1 MYICDLNTINFLD
14 KRMDD
19 SVVDNIRSFFYQ
31 LAKENEK
38 EALNLINDENLHFTP
53 LFVLR
58 PEIEELNLFQKLN
71 ARNRIALGIT
81 NEILSSKRNISDVEY
96 LSFDYIQAVHSV
108 LKWMLETGCI
118 NDGLDDQ
125 YDEILDITAIFLTKI
140 YRDKTVLPIIAEM
153 IFRRYKQGLLIH
165 DLAWAFFESRDPI
178 SLSIISERLQS
189 KELKDVEL
197 AQELLSFVPGIGI
210 RENIDIKKQ
219 YLSFLDW
226 FGKNNLFLHFTGE
239 SFQQVKNPVIYRVV
253 LEAKY
258 LCEPVSIDTG
268 EILRILS
275 RKECKLIDQFK
286 RLDKNTQKLLS
297 EFSVMLHH
305 NNICKWQYWLECPIG
320 EQIKF
325 ARIGGI
331 Q

>member
-19 SVVDNIRSFFYQ
+19 SGVDNIRSFFYQ

-38 EALNLINDENLHFTP
+38 EALNLINDENLHFTS

-125 YDEILDITAIFLTKI
+125 YDEILDITAIFLIKI

-275 RKECKLIDQFK
+275 GKECKLIDQFK
-286 RLDKNTQKLLS
+286 RLDENTQELLS

>member
-1 MYICDLNTINFLD
+1 MYIYNLNTINLLD
-14 KRMDD
+14 KKMDD
-19 SVVDNIRSFFYQ
+19 SGGDSVRSFFYQ
-31 LAKENEK
+31 LAKANKK
-38 EALNLINDENLHFTP
+38 EALNLINDENLHFTS
-53 LFVLR
+53 LFVLI
-58 PEIEELNLFQKLN
+58 PEIEELELFQELN
-71 ARNRIALGIT
+71 IRNKIALKIT
-81 NEILSSKRNISDVEY
+81 SEISLSKKNILDVEY
-96 LSFDYIQAVHSV
+96 QSFDYIQAVHSV

-118 NDGLDDQ
+118 NDGLNNK
-125 YDEILDITAIFLTKI
+125 YDEILDKTAIFLIKI

-153 IFRRYKQGLLIH
+153 IFRRYKKGLLIH
-165 DLAWAFFESRDPI
+165 DLVWAFFESRDPI

-189 KELKDVEL
+189 KDLEDEEL
-197 AQELLSFVPGIGI
+197 AQELLSFVPGIGM

-219 YLSFLDW
+219 YLYFRDW

-239 SFQQVKNPVIYRVV
+239 SFQQTQSPVIYRVV

-258 LCEPVSIDTG
+258 LCEPISIDTG
-268 EILRILS
+268 KILRVLS
-275 RKECKLIDQFK
+275 GKECKLIDEFK

-305 NNICKWQYWLECPIG
+305 SNICEWQEWLGYQVE

-331 Q
+331 R

>member
-19 SVVDNIRSFFYQ
+19 SGVDNIRSFFYQ

-38 EALNLINDENLHFTP
+38 EALNLINDENLHFTS

-153 IFRRYKQGLLIH
+153 IFSRYKQGLLIH

-197 AQELLSFVPGIGI
+197 AQELLSFVPGVDIQS
-210 RENIDIKKQ
+210 NIDIKKQ

-275 RKECKLIDQFK
+275 GKECKLIDQFK
-286 RLDKNTQKLLS
+286 RLDENTQELLS

>member
-1 MYICDLNTINFLD
+1 MYIRNLNTINLLD

-19 SVVDNIRSFFYQ
+19 SGVDSVRSFFHQ
-31 LAKENEK
+31 LTKANEK
-38 EALNLINDENLHFTP
+38 EALNLINDENLYFAS
-53 LFVLR
+53 LFVLK
-58 PEIEELNLFQKLN
+58 PEIEELKLFQKLN
-71 ARNRIALGIT
+71 IRNRIALRIT
-81 NEILSSKRNISDVEY
+81 NEILLSKANISAVED
-96 LSFDYIQAVHSV
+96 LSFDYIQAVHYV

-118 NDGLDDQ
+118 NDGLNDQ
-125 YDEILDITAIFLTKI
+125 YDEILDIAAIYLTKV

-165 DLAWAFFESRDPI
+165 HLAWAFFESRDPI

-189 KELKDVEL
+189 KELKDIEL
-197 AQELLSFVPGIGI
+197 AQKLLSFVPDIGI
-210 RENIDIKKQ
+210 RDNIDIKEQ

-226 FGKNNLFLHFTGE
+226 FGKNNLFLRFTE
-239 SFQQVKNPVIYRVV
+239 ECFQQSSNPIIYRVV

-258 LCEPVSIDTG
+258 LCEPISMDTG
-268 EILRILS
+268 KILRILS
-275 RKECKLIDQFK
+275 AKECKLIDEFK
-286 RLDKNTQKLLS
+286 RLDKNTQILLS

-305 NNICKWQYWLECPIG
+305 NNIYKWQEWLECPIE

-331 Q
+331 R

>member
-19 SVVDNIRSFFYQ
+19 SGVDNIRSFFYQ

-253 LEAKY
+253 FRSK
-258 LCEPVSIDTG
+258 V
-268 EILRILS
+268 
-275 RKECKLIDQFK
+275 F
-286 RLDKNTQKLLS
+286 
-297 EFSVMLHH
+297 M
-305 NNICKWQYWLECPIG
+305 
-320 EQIKF
+320 
-325 ARIGGI
+325 
-331 Q
+331 

>member
-19 SVVDNIRSFFYQ
+19 SGVDNIRSFFYQ

-38 EALNLINDENLHFTP
+38 EALNLINDENLHFTS

-108 LKWMLETGCI
+108 LKWMIETGCI

-189 KELKDVEL
+189 KELKYVEL
-197 AQELLSFVPGIGI
+197 AQELLSFVPRIGI
-210 RENIDIKKQ
+210 RSNIDIKKQ
-219 YLSFLDW
+219 HLSFLDW

-258 LCEPVSIDTG
+258 LCEPVSINTG

-275 RKECKLIDQFK
+275 GKECKMIDEFK
-286 RLDKNTQKLLS
+286 RLDENAQELLS

>member
-1 MYICDLNTINFLD
+1 
-14 KRMDD
+14 MDD
-19 SVVDNIRSFFYQ
+19 SGVDNIRSFFYQ

-38 EALNLINDENLHFTP
+38 EALNLINDENLHFTS

-96 LSFDYIQAVHSV
+96 LSFDYIQAVHSA

-219 YLSFLDW
+219 YLSFLYW

-268 EILRILS
+268 EILRILG

>member
-1 MYICDLNTINFLD
+1 MYIRDLNTINFLD

-19 SVVDNIRSFFYQ
+19 SGVDNIRSFFYQ

-38 EALNLINDENLHFTP
+38 EALNLINDENLHFTS

-96 LSFDYIQAVHSV
+96 LSFEYIQAVHSV

-226 FGKNNLFLHFTGE
+226 FEKNNLFLHFTGE
-239 SFQQVKNPVIYRVV
+239 SFQQVKNP
-253 LEAKY
+253 
-258 LCEPVSIDTG
+258 
-268 EILRILS
+268 
-275 RKECKLIDQFK
+275 
-286 RLDKNTQKLLS
+286 
-297 EFSVMLHH
+297 
-305 NNICKWQYWLECPIG
+305 
-320 EQIKF
+320 
-325 ARIGGI
+325 
-331 Q
+331 

>member
-1 MYICDLNTINFLD
+1 MYIYDLNTINILD

-19 SVVDNIRSFFYQ
+19 SGVDSIRSFFYQ
-31 LAKENEK
+31 LTKVNEK
-38 EALNLINDENLHFTP
+38 EAINLINDENLHFAS
-53 LFVLR
+53 LFVLK
-58 PEIEELNLFQKLN
+58 PEIEELKLFQKLN
-71 ARNRIALGIT
+71 IRNRIALRIT
-81 NEILSSKRNISDVEY
+81 SEILLSKKNISAVED
-96 LSFDYIQAVHSV
+96 LSFDYIQAVYSV

-118 NDGLDDQ
+118 NDGLNDQ
-125 YDEILDITAIFLTKI
+125 YDEILDITAIFLTKV

-189 KELKDVEL
+189 KELKDIEL
-197 AQELLSFVPGIGI
+197 AQKLLSFVPGIGI
-210 RENIDIKKQ
+210 RDNIDIKEQ

-226 FGKNNLFLHFTGE
+226 FGKNNLFLCFTGE
-239 SFQQVKNPVIYRVV
+239 SFQQISNPVIYRVV
-253 LEAKY
+253 LKAKY

-268 EILRILS
+268 KILRILS
-275 RKECKLIDQFK
+275 EERCKLIDEFK
-286 RLDKNTQKLLS
+286 RLDKNTQILLS

-305 NNICKWQYWLECPIG
+305 NNICKWQEWLECPIE

>member
-19 SVVDNIRSFFYQ
+19 SGVDNIRSFFYQ

-38 EALNLINDENLHFTP
+38 EALNLINDENLHFTS

-239 SFQQVKNPVIYRVV
+239 SFQQVKNPVIYRIV

-258 LCEPVSIDTG
+258 LCEPVSINTG

-297 EFSVMLHH
+297 EFSVMLHN
-305 NNICKWQYWLECPIG
+305 NNICKWQYWLECPIE

>member
-19 SVVDNIRSFFYQ
+19 SGVDNIRSFFYQ

-38 EALNLINDENLHFTP
+38 EALNLINDENLHFTS

-165 DLAWAFFESRDPI
+165 DLAW
-178 SLSIISERLQS
+178 
-189 KELKDVEL
+189 
-197 AQELLSFVPGIGI
+197 G
-210 RENIDIKKQ
+210 
-219 YLSFLDW
+219 FL
-226 FGKNNLFLHFTGE
+226 NH
-239 SFQQVKNPVIYRVV
+239 VI
-253 LEAKY
+253 L
-258 LCEPVSIDTG
+258 
-268 EILRILS
+268 
-275 RKECKLIDQFK
+275 
-286 RLDKNTQKLLS
+286 
-297 EFSVMLHH
+297 
-305 NNICKWQYWLECPIG
+305 
-320 EQIKF
+320 
-325 ARIGGI
+325 
-331 Q
+331 

>member
-14 KRMDD
+14 KRMDNSGVD
-19 SVVDNIRSFFYQ
+19 SIRSFFYQ
-31 LAKENEK
+31 LAKDNEK
-38 EALNLINDENLHFTP
+38 EALNLINDENLHFTS
-53 LFVLR
+53 LFVLK
-58 PEIEELNLFQKLN
+58 PEIEELKLFQKLN
-71 ARNRIALGIT
+71 IRNKIALRIT
-81 NEILSSKRNISDVEY
+81 NEILLSERNILDVEY

-108 LKWMLETGCI
+108 LKWILETGCI
-118 NDGLDDQ
+118 SDGLNDQ

-140 YRDKTVLPIIAEM
+140 YRDRTVLPIIAEM

-197 AQELLSFVPGIGI
+197 TQELLSFVPGIGI
-210 RENIDIKKQ
+210 QDNIDIKEQ

-268 EILRILS
+268 EILRTLS
-275 RKECKLIDQFK
+275 GKECKLIDEFK
-286 RLDKNTQKLLS
+286 RLDENTQKLLS
-297 EFSVMLHH
+297 EFSVMLHN
-305 NNICKWQYWLECPIG
+305 NNICKWQYWLECPI
-320 EQIKF
+320 EERIKF

>member
-1 MYICDLNTINFLD
+1 MYICDLDTINFLD

-19 SVVDNIRSFFYQ
+19 SGVDNIRSFFYQ

-38 EALNLINDENLHFTP
+38 EALNLINDENLHFTS

-96 LSFDYIQAVHSV
+96 LSFEYIQAVHSV

>member
-19 SVVDNIRSFFYQ
+19 SGVDNIRSFFYQ

-38 EALNLINDENLHFTP
+38 EALNLINDENLHFTS

-58 PEIEELNLFQKLN
+58 PEIEELDLFQKLN

-210 RENIDIKKQ
+210 RENIDIQKQ

-258 LCEPVSIDTG
+258 LCEPASIDTG

>member
-1 MYICDLNTINFLD
+1 NDRLN
-14 KRMDD
+14 
-19 SVVDNIRSFFYQ
+19 
-31 LAKENEK
+31 
-38 EALNLINDENLHFTP
+38 
-53 LFVLR
+53 
-58 PEIEELNLFQKLN
+58 
-71 ARNRIALGIT
+71 
-81 NEILSSKRNISDVEY
+81 
-96 LSFDYIQAVHSV
+96 
-108 LKWMLETGCI
+108 
-118 NDGLDDQ
+118 DQ
-125 YDEILDITAIFLTKI
+125 YDEILDITSIFLIKI

-165 DLAWAFFESRDPI
+165 DLAWAFFESRGPI

-239 SFQQVKNPVIYRVV
+239 SFQQTNNPVIYRVV

-268 EILRILS
+268 EILRTLS
-275 RKECKLIDQFK
+275 GKECKLIDEFK

-297 EFSVMLHH
+297 EFSVMLHN
-305 NNICKWQYWLECPIG
+305 NNICKWQYWLECPIE

>member
-19 SVVDNIRSFFYQ
+19 SGVDNIRSFFYQ

-38 EALNLINDENLHFTP
+38 EALNLINDENLHFTS

-125 YDEILDITAIFLTKI
+125 YDEILDITAIFLIKI
-140 YRDKTVLPIIAEM
+140 YRDKTVLPIISEM

-239 SFQQVKNPVIYRVV
+239 SFQQVKNPAIYRVV

-275 RKECKLIDQFK
+275 GKECKLIDQFK
-286 RLDKNTQKLLS
+286 RLDENTQELLS

>member
-1 MYICDLNTINFLD
+1 M
-14 KRMDD
+14 
-19 SVVDNIRSFFYQ
+19 
-31 LAKENEK
+31 
-38 EALNLINDENLHFTP
+38 
-53 LFVLR
+53 
-58 PEIEELNLFQKLN
+58 
-71 ARNRIALGIT
+71 
-81 NEILSSKRNISDVEY
+81 
-96 LSFDYIQAVHSV
+96 
-108 LKWMLETGCI
+108 
-118 NDGLDDQ
+118 
-125 YDEILDITAIFLTKI
+125 
-140 YRDKTVLPIIAEM
+140 
-153 IFRRYKQGLLIH
+153 
-165 DLAWAFFESRDPI
+165 
-178 SLSIISERLQS
+178 
-189 KELKDVEL
+189 
-197 AQELLSFVPGIGI
+197 PGIGI

-305 NNICKWQYWLECPIG
+305 NNICKWQYWLECPIE